1 MKILLVLLIFLIK
14 CKWHHKLKK
23 HYFDTYPVLHF
34 PKYVTSQ
41 LLVQFQAL
49 ETQTEDGCEIQDVPA
64 FEKQKKKIKL

>member
-1 MKILLVLLIFLIK
+1 MKILLLLLIFLIK
-14 CKWHHKLKK
+14 CKWHQKLEKT
-23 HYFDTYPVLHF
+23 FDTYPVLHF
-34 PKYVTSQ
+34 PKYATSQ

>member
-1 MKILLVLLIFLIK
+1 MQVTPKIEET
-14 CKWHHKLKK
+14 
-23 HYFDTYPVLHF
+23 FDTYRVLHF
-34 PKYVTSQ
+34 PKYATSQ